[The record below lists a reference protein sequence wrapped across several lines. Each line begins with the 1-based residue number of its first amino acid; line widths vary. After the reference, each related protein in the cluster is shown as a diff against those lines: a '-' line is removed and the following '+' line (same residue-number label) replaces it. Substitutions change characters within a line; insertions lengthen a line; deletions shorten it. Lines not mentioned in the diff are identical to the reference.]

1 MIFIIYIYKIIYML
15 YDNLPDDILD
25 YIYSKIIYKKNKDF
39 CLEIKIHYY
48 IMNNLFKTKN
58 IKDILSCL
66 IIHENDI
73 ITIYEINELSNKI
86 NNYDNNLIKLYIF
99 NILKKLTIHSKLD
112 FIFYINDYS
121 INLKKFDNFYVR
133 NKILRVINNFIYK

>member
-15 YDNLPDDILD
+15 YDNLSDDILD

-58 IKDILSCL
+58 IKDILCCL
-66 IIHENDI
+66 IIHENYI
-73 ITIYEINELSNKI
+73 ITIDEINELSDKI
-86 NNYDNNLIKLYIF
+86 NNYDDNLIKLYIF
-99 NILKKLTIHSKLD
+99 NILKKLTIDSKLD

-121 INLKKFDNFYVR
+121 VNLKKFDNFYVR

>member
-1 MIFIIYIYKIIYML
+1 ML
-15 YDNLPDDILD
+15 YDTLPDDIID
-25 YIYSKIIYKKNKDF
+25 YIYSKIILKKNKEF

-66 IIHENDI
+66 IIHKNNY
-73 ITIYEINELSNKI
+73 ITINEINELSEKI
-86 NNYDNNLIKLYIF
+86 NNYNEKNIKLYIF
-99 NILKKLTIHSKLD
+99 NILKKLSIDSKLD

-121 INLKKFDNFYVR
+121 INLKKLDNYYIK

>member
-1 MIFIIYIYKIIYML
+1 ML

-66 IIHENDI
+66 IIHENYI
-73 ITIYEINELSNKI
+73 ITIDEINELSDKI
-86 NNYDNNLIKLYIF
+86 NNYDDNLIKLYIF
-99 NILKKLTIHSKLD
+99 NILKKLTIDSKLY

-121 INLKKFDNFYVR
+121 VNLKKFDNFYVR
-133 NKILRVINNFIYK
+133 NKIFRVINNFIYK

>member
-1 MIFIIYIYKIIYML
+1 ML
-15 YDNLPDDILD
+15 YDNLSDDILD

-58 IKDILSCL
+58 IKDILCCL
-66 IIHENDI
+66 IIHENYI
-73 ITIYEINELSNKI
+73 ITIDEINELSDKI
-86 NNYDNNLIKLYIF
+86 NNYDDNLIKLYIF
-99 NILKKLTIHSKLD
+99 NILKKLTIDSKLD

-121 INLKKFDNFYVR
+121 VNLKKFDNFYVR

>member
-1 MIFIIYIYKIIYML
+1 ML

-58 IKDILSCL
+58 IKNILSCL
-66 IIHENDI
+66 IIHENYI
-73 ITIYEINELSNKI
+73 ITIDKINELSDKI
-86 NNYDNNLIKLYIF
+86 NNYDDNLIKLYIF
-99 NILKKLTIHSKLD
+99 NILKKLTINSKLD

-121 INLKKFDNFYVR
+121 INLKKFNNFYVR
-133 NKILRVINNFIYK
+133 NKILRIINNYIK

>member
-66 IIHENDI
+66 IIHENYI
-73 ITIYEINELSNKI
+73 ITIDEINELSNKI